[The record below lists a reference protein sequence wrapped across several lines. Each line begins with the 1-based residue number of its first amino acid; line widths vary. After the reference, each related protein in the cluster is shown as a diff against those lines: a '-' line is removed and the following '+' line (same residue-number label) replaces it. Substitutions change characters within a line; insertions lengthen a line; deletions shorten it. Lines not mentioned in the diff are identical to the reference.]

1 MSRRHRSE
9 REIMRVFLA
18 GAAGAI
24 GRPLTRLLVAAG
36 HTVTGTTRSTEKAG
50 GIEAAGATAVILDA
64 YDGDAVRAAVT
75 GARPEVVIHQLTDLP
90 QVRDPATYPAALAAN
105 ERLRIVA
112 TPNLIVAARAA
123 GARRFIA
130 QSVAFA
136 YAPGST
142 PSRESDPLDFAGEGT
157 RANLVRG
164 VVALEA
170 LTLCTPGVE
179 GIVLRYGMLYG
190 PGTWYAVPAARG
202 SVHVD
207 AAANAALLAVTR
219 GEPGTYN
226 IAEDDGAV
234 AMERARAQ
242 LGFDPNF
249 RIRLAA

>member
-1 MSRRHRSE
+1 
-9 REIMRVFLA
+9 MRVFLA

-36 HTVTGTTRSTEKAG
+36 HVVTGTTRSAAMAG
-50 GIEAAGATAVILDA
+50 EIEAAGATAVILDA
-64 YDGDAVRAAVT
+64 YDGDAVRAAAIA
-75 GARPEVVIHQLTDLP
+75 ARPEAVIHQLTDLP

-105 ERLRIVA
+105 ARLRIVA

-123 GARRFIA
+123 GARRFIS

-136 YAPGST
+136 YAPGQA
-142 PSRESDPLDFAGEGT
+142 PYRETDPLDFASEGT
-157 RANLVRG
+157 RAALVRG
-164 VVALEA
+164 IVALET
-170 LTLCTPGVE
+170 LTHCTAGID

-190 PGTWYAVPAARG
+190 PGTWYEEPAARG

-207 AAANAALLAVTR
+207 AAAHAALLAVTR
-219 GEPGTYN
+219 GVPGLYN

-234 AMERARAQ
+234 AIDQARAQ
-242 LGFDPNF
+242 LGFDPDF

>member
-1 MSRRHRSE
+1 
-9 REIMRVFLA
+9 MRVFLA

-36 HTVTGTTRSTEKAG
+36 HGVTGTTRSAEKAAE
-50 GIEAAGATAVILDA
+50 IEAAGATAVILDA
-64 YDGDAVRAAVT
+64 YDGDAVRAAVMA
-75 GARPEVVIHQLTDLP
+75 GRPDVVIHQLTDLP

-105 ERLRIVA
+105 ARLRIMA
-112 TPNLIVAARAA
+112 TPNLVVAARAA

-136 YAPGST
+136 YAPAAT
-142 PSRESDPLDFAGEGT
+142 PRRESDPLEFAGDGT
-157 RANLVRG
+157 RAILVRG

-170 LTLCTPGVE
+170 LTLCTPGID

-190 PGTWYAVPAARG
+190 PGTWYEAPAARG

-207 AAANAALLAVTR
+207 AAAHAALLAVT
-219 GEPGTYN
+219 GGVPGLYN

-234 AMERARAQ
+234 AIDQARAQ
-242 LGFDPNF
+242 LGFDPGF
-249 RIRLAA
+249 RIKI